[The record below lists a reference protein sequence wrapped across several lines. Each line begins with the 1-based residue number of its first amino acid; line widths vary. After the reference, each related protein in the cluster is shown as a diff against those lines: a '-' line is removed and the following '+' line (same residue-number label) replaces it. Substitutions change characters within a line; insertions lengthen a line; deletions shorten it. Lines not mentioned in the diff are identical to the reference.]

1 MDESQNQPNRRAEQS
16 GISESQILPCDHR
29 YRTSTYFLEDQLRCS
44 EAASDFR
51 SVREFFSKASSF
63 GLHTP
68 FQFQAVPV
76 RVDELPEQ
84 QQRQ

>member
-1 MDESQNQPNRRAEQS
+1 MDESQNQSNRRAEQPVV
-16 GISESQILPCDHR
+16 SESQILPCDHR
-29 YRTSTYFLEDQLRCS
+29 YRTSKYFLEDQLRCS

-51 SVREFFSKASSF
+51 SVREFFNKASSF

-84 QQRQ
+84 QNHR